1 MLVNEIVKAN
11 LTMIHYLLSPQILP
25 EPALVRFRT
34 DLKTHTAQV
43 LLANSITLTP
53 GTITVEMK
61 DGEYLIHCYDKTMG
75 EGLDSSVFVS
85 MLKKKIDS
93 CIHDIKSNNLL
104 EQIRLENKITHT
116 DNK

>member
-1 MLVNEIVKAN
+1 MQIHRLQFQKRYADSEKAAVDRCLLSGAGEEIVKAN

-85 MLKKKIDS
+85 MLKK
-93 CIHDIKSNNLL
+93 L
-104 EQIRLENKITHT
+104 EG
-116 DNK
+116 

>member
-1 MLVNEIVKAN
+1 MR
-11 LTMIHYLLSPQILP
+11 IH
-25 EPALVRFRT
+25 V
-34 DLKTHTAQV
+34 DLNTRTAQV

-85 MLKKKIDS
+85 MLKK
-93 CIHDIKSNNLL
+93 L
-104 EQIRLENKITHT
+104 EE
-116 DNK
+116 

>member
-1 MLVNEIVKAN
+1 MLILKKLPLIAAYCLVLVNEIVKAN

-85 MLKKKIDS
+85 ILKK
-93 CIHDIKSNNLL
+93 L
-104 EQIRLENKITHT
+104 EG
-116 DNK
+116 